1 MELGPFKSNMPHA
14 SRLDCAISLFGDWI
28 VPSAYLFKKII
39 EIITNSG
46 FVLHITV
53 FIDLPN
59 EVNTFYAYLH

>member
-1 MELGPFKSNMPHA
+1 ML
-14 SRLDCAISLFGDWI
+14 RDWI

-59 EVNTFYAYLH
+59 EVTTFYAYLH